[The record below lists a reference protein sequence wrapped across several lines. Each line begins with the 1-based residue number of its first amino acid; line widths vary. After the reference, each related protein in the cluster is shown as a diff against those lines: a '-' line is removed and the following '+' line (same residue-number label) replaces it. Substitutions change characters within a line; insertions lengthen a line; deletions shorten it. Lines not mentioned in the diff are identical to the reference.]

1 MKRLNIF
8 FIILII
14 FFQTGNVLS
23 KENIFNV
30 NNIQL
35 VNKLNSSYDEMAN
48 QAIKVAFKKLINK
61 ILLDRDSSDLLKLN
75 ISEIKKLVSYYQVIN
90 NDEQENQISNRIS
103 FNVYFDRDKFHRLFF
118 RLGVSYSEIFDKDLY
133 LLPILKEDDK
143 IFIFNQNFFYQ
154 SWNYNLE
161 NELIEFILPLESIEL
176 IQKINLSKDNLTG
189 LDLRDLFLEYENKNL
204 AIVLI
209 EETNSK
215 KVKIYLKTRIMGKNI
230 EKNITVDRKTDN
242 KENFYRKIILKVNN
256 EIIDLVKSQN
266 LIDIR
271 TPSFLNTKLILN
283 KKNNLVELNRRLK
296 KIDSIDDLYVQ
307 EFNNEYV
314 LLKIRYLGKLNKIIK
329 QLEKQNIILSQT
341 GDQWSL
347 KII

>member
-1 MKRLNIF
+1 MKNLIF
-8 FIILII
+8 ICCIIIIL
-14 FFQTGNVLS
+14 FKTGNVLS

-35 VNKLNSSYDEMAN
+35 VNKHNSSYDEMAN
-48 QAIKVAFKKLINK
+48 QAVKIAFKKLINK
-61 ILLDRDSSDLLKLN
+61 ILLDRDSSDLLNLN

-242 KENFYRKIILKVNN
+242 KENFYRKIIL
-256 EIIDLVKSQN
+256 
-266 LIDIR
+266 
-271 TPSFLNTKLILN
+271 
-283 KKNNLVELNRRLK
+283 
-296 KIDSIDDLYVQ
+296 
-307 EFNNEYV
+307 
-314 LLKIRYLGKLNKIIK
+314 
-329 QLEKQNIILSQT
+329 
-341 GDQWSL
+341 
-347 KII
+347 

>member
-1 MKRLNIF
+1 MKRINIF
-8 FIILII
+8 LIILII

-35 VNKLNSSYDEMAN
+35 VNKHNSSYDEMAN
-48 QAIKVAFKKLINK
+48 QAIKIAFKKLINK
-61 ILLDRDSSDLLKLN
+61 ILLDRDSSDLLNLN

-161 NELIEFILPLESIEL
+161 NELIEFILPL
-176 IQKINLSKDNLTG
+176 
-189 LDLRDLFLEYENKNL
+189 
-204 AIVLI
+204 
-209 EETNSK
+209 
-215 KVKIYLKTRIMGKNI
+215 
-230 EKNITVDRKTDN
+230 
-242 KENFYRKIILKVNN
+242 
-256 EIIDLVKSQN
+256 
-266 LIDIR
+266 
-271 TPSFLNTKLILN
+271 
-283 KKNNLVELNRRLK
+283 
-296 KIDSIDDLYVQ
+296 
-307 EFNNEYV
+307 
-314 LLKIRYLGKLNKIIK
+314 
-329 QLEKQNIILSQT
+329 
-341 GDQWSL
+341 
-347 KII
+347 